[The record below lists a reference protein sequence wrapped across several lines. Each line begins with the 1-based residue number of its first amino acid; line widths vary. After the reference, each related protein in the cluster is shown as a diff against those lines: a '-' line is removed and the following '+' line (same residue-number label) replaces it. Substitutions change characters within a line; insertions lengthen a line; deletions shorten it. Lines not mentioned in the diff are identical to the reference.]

1 MRRGSSTRL
10 AARIDRLSKSR
21 LAHWVFRLGI
31 LFKAADGLLETFG
44 GFVLLAVSNQTMLSV
59 VYWLVAP
66 ELKEDPTDWLANHL
80 LEWTIQLSINAK
92 VFAIVYLLV
101 HGIVKIVIVAAIW
114 LGQLWAYWFAGVVFT
129 LFVIYQMARFA
140 VTHSSMMLLL
150 TAVDLVVIVL
160 LPPEYK
166 RVSAELK
173 SHAKER
179 S

>member
-1 MRRGSSTRL
+1 MSRRSPRW

-21 LAHWVFRLGI
+21 LAHWAFWLGI

-66 ELKEDPTDWLANHL
+66 ELAEDPNDWLANHL
-80 LEWTIQLSINAK
+80 LEWTIRLSANAK

-101 HGIVKIVIVAAIW
+101 HGIVKIVIVTAIW
-114 LGQLWAYWFAGVVFT
+114 LGQLWAYWFAGVVFS
-129 LFVIYQMARFA
+129 LFVIYQVARFA

-173 SHAKER
+173 SHIKER